1 MNVHMTAAA
10 AKPTVPLTVM
20 PAVSPAIAVTPDK
33 MSGPMPWPASPSSRH
48 RPRKVGRPISGEVS
62 ADSVITMPEPI
73 PLPKPM
79 IIAVRVR
86 VTTSWVKGMTMNE
99 TPSTAAH
106 GTAIQRRP

>member
-10 AKPTVPLTVM
+10 AKPTRPLAVM
-20 PAVSPAIAVTPDK
+20 PVVSPATAVTPDK
-33 MSGPMPWPASPSSRH
+33 MSGPRPWPASPSSRH

-62 ADSVITMPEPI
+62 ADSVITMPEPM
-73 PLPKPM
+73 PFPKPM

-86 VTTSWVKGMTMNE
+86 VTTAWVNGMRTKE
-99 TPSTAAH
+99 TPSTAEQ